1 MKLFFRIPSYGAVF
15 VGYLFFMSIYAP
27 LGIDWMDFH
36 AERVF
41 NAVEFLRLSGLEN
54 FGYTVWSFCRDCVLE
69 DSNVEGL
76 YGSMHGI
83 SLFPYLLMNYIGG
96 KDFLFLFGPLF
107 DKFIVFIC
115 ATLTAEL
122 MIKSVVKG
130 STSLPIYLIGI
141 ACFTLFSLSP
151 WTYKIFLGGW
161 WEPLFLMFF
170 LLGIYAFH
178 VKKFGLGYVS
188 FFLAGLSAMQWGVLL
203 IIFYSLLI
211 LSSYFLKG
219 SQNFYKYFPPNILI
233 VNQSFKIIFALIT
246 SVLIIILIKIIASSY
261 LEFSGGSSIF
271 FRIGISGSDTH
282 NGGLIGA
289 LQFLG
294 GSRIT
299 QCFQGFSMAGF
310 SSDTMTIIA
319 IYNCVFS
326 IVGMVIISLLSIFGI
341 YLLIKNSPFGIKVF
355 LPLIF
360 SLLCMITIFQ
370 QSLSVHLMGYSFIF
384 SALFSAGITNLML
397 TIQKYFGSLALGF
410 IFSIPCMAGIFIL
423 SIRVSMLSGMS

>member
-1 MKLFFRIPSYGAVF
+1 MNLFFRISSYSAVF

-41 NAVEFLRLSGLEN
+41 NAVEFLRLSGVEN
-54 FGYTVWSFCRDCVLE
+54 FGYTVWSVCSDCVLE
-69 DSNVEGL
+69 SSSVGGL

-83 SLFPYLLMNYIGG
+83 SLFPYLLMNYVGG
-96 KDFLFLFGPLF
+96 KDFLFFFGPLF
-107 DKFIVFIC
+107 DKFVVFIC
-115 ATLTAEL
+115 AILTAEL

-130 STSLPIYLIGI
+130 STSLPVYLIGM

-151 WTYKIFLGGW
+151 WAYKIFLSGW

-170 LLGIYAFH
+170 LFGIYTFH
-178 VKKFGLGYVS
+178 LKKFGLGYVS
-188 FFLAGLSAMQWGVLL
+188 FFLAVLSSMHWGVLL
-203 IIFYSLLI
+203 VIFYTLLI
-211 LSSYFLKG
+211 FSSHFLKE
-219 SQNFYKYFPPNILI
+219 SQNFYKYFPPNILKL
-233 VNQSFKIIFALIT
+233 NQSLKIIFALVT
-246 SVLIIILIKIIASSY
+246 SVAIIVLIKIIASNY
-261 LEFSGGSSIF
+261 LEFTGGSSIF
-271 FRIGISGSDTH
+271 YRIGISGVDTH

-294 GSRIT
+294 GSRLT
-299 QCFQGFSMAGF
+299 QCFQGFGMEGF
-310 SSDTMTIIA
+310 SLDTMAIIA

-326 IVGMVIISLLSIFGI
+326 IAGMVIISLLSILGI
-341 YLLIKNSPFGIKVF
+341 YLLIKNSLFGLKVF

-360 SLLCMITIFQ
+360 LLLCMITIFQ

-384 SALFSAGITNLML
+384 SALFSVGLTNMMLM
-397 TIQKYFGSLALGF
+397 IQKYFGSLALGF
-410 IFSIPCMAGIFIL
+410 IFSIPCLAGIFIL